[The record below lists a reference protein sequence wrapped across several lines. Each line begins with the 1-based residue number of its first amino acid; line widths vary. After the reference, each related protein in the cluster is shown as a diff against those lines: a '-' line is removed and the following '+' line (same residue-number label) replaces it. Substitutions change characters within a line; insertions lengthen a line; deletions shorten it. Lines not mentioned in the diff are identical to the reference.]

1 MNKVDNKTE
10 QEIYNYLSDR
20 FGLHQDL
27 FSDYSWY
34 SGNSGNI
41 YLGPKKFESRLKI
54 ESLGIIALRK
64 SKTFKPTTNLLQLF
78 SPFIE
83 KSKFTLSLEETID
96 FCKGEDI
103 TSVSFLNTNLIPGFV
118 AVAYGEKVLGC
129 GHWNGEKLAC
139 LIPKSRRTYVSLSG
153 K

>member
-54 ESLGIIALRK
+54 E
-64 SKTFKPTTNLLQLF
+64 N
-78 SPFIE
+78 
-83 KSKFTLSLEETID
+83 
-96 FCKGEDI
+96 
-103 TSVSFLNTNLIPGFV
+103 FL
-118 AVAYGEKVLGC
+118 K
-129 GHWNGEKLAC
+129 K
-139 LIPKSRRTYVSLSG
+139 K
-153 K
+153 